1 MLKDR
6 SRTAERRAEDADDR
20 RKNAVLT
27 ADTSRD
33 DMPDDKLS
41 SLIEKARSG
50 DNDAFSL
57 LVEEYERF
65 VYNTACRV
73 LSASGAS
80 YESAEDI
87 AQIAFVKAWRNLSAF
102 RGDCSFSTW
111 LFRITVNTA
120 RDSLRTA
127 ARRSSVSLTK
137 FTDDDADAG
146 DEWDVPVT
154 SGDEVPEDSLLKK
167 EQIIGIRRAIEALPE
182 EQRQV
187 VVMRDIHE
195 LSYQTI
201 ADTLGLE
208 LGTVK
213 SRLNRGRANLKILL
227 EKGNFI

>member
-1 MLKDR
+1 MLKEKNKTVDTENTIDR
-6 SRTAERRAEDADDR
+6 KKGAMPNTTAPPESECIATWIDRA
-20 RKNAVLT
+20 
-27 ADTSRD
+27 
-33 DMPDDKLS
+33 
-41 SLIEKARSG
+41 KAG
-50 DNDAFSL
+50 DNEAFSE
-57 LVEEYERF
+57 LVSEFERF

-80 YESAEDI
+80 LEAAEDI
-87 AQIAFVKAWRNLSAF
+87 AQDAFIKAWRSLSMF

-120 RDSLRTA
+120 RDSIRSA
-127 ARRSSVSLTK
+127 SRRASVSLTK
-137 FTDDDADAG
+137 FSDDPEDG
-146 DEWDVPVT
+146 EEWDVPLT
-154 SGDEVPEDSLLKK
+154 SGDTIPEDSLLRK

-201 ADTLGLE
+201 ADTLGIG

-213 SRLNRGRANLKILL
+213 SRINRGRANLKALL
-227 EKGNFI
+227 ESGKFV